1 MTVDERNAEETSMI
15 ETIGLDAYGTLT
27 RLNWLYG
34 YGQLKSV
41 SFDKPTGEG
50 KVTLRRR
57 TTNDV
62 TRRFRIIDG
71 TVYYRGHQGKAKRF
85 KTTAEVL
92 AGVGKK

>member
-41 SFDKPTGEG
+41 SFDKPTGRG
-50 KVTLRRR
+50 KVTIRRLHMR
-57 TTNDV
+57 DTV
-62 TRRFRIIDG
+62 LSFRIIDG
-71 TVYYRGHQGKAKRF
+71 TVRYRGRQGKARALQ
-85 KTTAEVL
+85 TTAEVL